1 MVSGI
6 IFGKAGNPFL
16 PAILRSTSGAK
27 RAAAAAGRFRV
38 RVVEDEPLAD
48 QARVVVEDGAV
59 QVQQAL
65 LVDEDLRAVRPF
77 EDLVAQA
84 GLLLPGE
91 GVAQTRAPAPLDPDA
106 QPTLVDALLGHQL
119 PDRVRGRLTN
129 LDHDNKGDAGWTF
142 S

>member
-1 MVSGI
+1 M
-6 IFGKAGNPFL
+6 
-16 PAILRSTSGAK
+16 LREQARPGSTSGAK

-48 QARVVVEDGAV
+48 QARVVVEDGPV

-65 LVDEDLRAVRPF
+65 LVDEDLRALWPF
-77 EDLVAQA
+77 EDLVADA

-91 GVAQTRAPAPLDPDA
+91 GVAQARAAAPLDPDA
-106 QPTLVDALLGHQL
+106 QPALVDALLGHQL
-119 PDRVRGRLTN
+119 PDRARGRLAY
-129 LDHDNKGDAGWTF
+129 LDHDNEGDAGWTF